1 MKKSKLQSGKVI
13 IFGGLLLLVVLSS
26 FRQNSCWFGWCDSAP
41 PVIVEAPGEGNG
53 SGTNGYCVV
62 YQPQEF
68 RIFGI
73 VFGTRNDENT
83 VECQSAYQ

>member
-1 MKKSKLQSGKVI
+1 MFENKVYLKADYTFIGK
-13 IFGGLLLLVVLSS
+13 
-26 FRQNSCWFGWCDSAP
+26 D
-41 PVIVEAPGEGNG
+41 NG

-73 VFGTRNDENT
+73 VFGKRNDENT